1 MQSNRFIIERRIPL
15 ALMFTV
21 LLQLG
26 AVVWWASLMQA
37 QDNFRDVRLH
47 ELETRRTNDSERQ
60 DHILE
65 RLTRLEARSDAQL
78 ELLQRVDAYIRKK

>member
-1 MQSNRFIIERRIPL
+1 MTPNGFSIDKRIPL

-26 AVVWWASLMQA
+26 AVVWWASFTQA
-37 QDNFRDVRLH
+37 QDNFRDIRLH
-47 ELETRRTNDSERQ
+47 ELELRRSKDAEKQ

-78 ELLQRVDAYIRKK
+78 ELLQRVDAYLRKK

>member
-1 MQSNRFIIERRIPL
+1 MQSERFTIERRIPL

-21 LLQLG
+21 LVQLG
-26 AVVWWASLMQA
+26 AVVWWASLTHA
-37 QDNFRDVRLH
+37 QDHFQDVRLQT
-47 ELETRRTNDSERQ
+47 LESHLTTDTERQ

-78 ELLQRVDAYIRKK
+78 ELLQRVDAYIRKR